1 MDKKNSIGLEQ
12 IITSIGLIFFGITGR
27 YILVGAGLQPFP
39 NFEVIMVISFLAI
52 MLIRS
57 PIALLVPLISMIG
70 SDVLIGNPIFIG
82 DQMNRIVV
90 FTYSGF
96 AIIALINLFNKNRL
110 WSHLKPFHIKSMGL
124 MAGLGVGSVL
134 LYDIWTNLGWWYL
147 MFPHDTGSLAIVFTA
162 GVPFMVYH
170 MISAVMTFLVVGVP
184 IIFYVTKRKETP
196 YLQPLTLKTVQKIP
210 AILLVL
216 GLITLS
222 FSGTAVQVPQKSEVW
237 VEKVDQT
244 SVQLVIVGDSWVIS
258 DNLVAY
264 EGDTALS
271 FLQRCAEINDFSVE
285 STYYAQ
291 FDSTLVNSINN
302 AIGGTDG
309 KYWQYYVNGELPSI
323 GADKYLLTNGDR
335 VKWSF
340 EVPPS

>member
-1 MDKKNSIGLEQ
+1 MDKKNRKGLEQ
-12 IITSIGLIFFGITGR
+12 IITLIGLILFGIIGR

-39 NFEVIMVISFLAI
+39 NFEIIMVISFLAI

-57 PIALLVPLISMIG
+57 PIALLVPLISMVG

-96 AIIALINLFNKNRL
+96 AIIAVINLFNKNRL
-110 WSHLKPFHIKSMGL
+110 WGQLKPFHMKSIGFMG
-124 MAGLGVGSVL
+124 GLGVGSVL
-134 LYDIWTNLGWWYL
+134 LFDIWTNLGWWYL
-147 MFPHDTGSLAIVFTA
+147 MFPHDAGSLALVFTA
-162 GVPFMVYH
+162 GVPFMIYH
-170 MISAVMTFLVVGVP
+170 MISGVITFIVIGVP
-184 IIFYVTKRKETP
+184 IIFYVTKRKENT
-196 YLQPLTLKTVQKIP
+196 YLQPLTLKTLHKIP
-210 AILLVL
+210 AIFLVL
-216 GLITLS
+216 GLVTLS

-237 VEKVDQT
+237 IEKADQT
-244 SVQLVIVGDSWVIS
+244 SVQLMIVGDSWVLS

-271 FLQRCAEINDFSVE
+271 LLQRCAEKNDFSVE

-309 KYWQYYVNGELPSI
+309 KYWQYYVNGQLPSV
-323 GADKYLLTNGDR
+323 GADKYPLTNGDR
-335 VKWSF
+335 VTWSF
-340 EVPPS
+340 EVPLS